1 MQCES
6 QGVIIF
12 IYLNKIFLLMFV
24 AALLENYVQYISD
37 YQGVP
42 FVLWTND
49 HLLTHQRESR
59 WRSER
64 AGYGAKRKGK
74 GNENPFNNLELL
86 NTFKSTRRH
95 PRPPQNPKNSIP
107 RTYLLPTATIFFSF
121 LFLNNRQG
129 IMANY
134 EPKSGW
140 PRLVHLTQTTS
151 FELDIT
157 FYFIYLC
164 IYIFFQNTWKL
175 TGATV

>member
-1 MQCES
+1 MQHCWKIMCS
-6 QGVIIF
+6 TSATTKGYLSYSGQMIIF
-12 IYLNKIFLLMFV
+12 WHIKEKV
-24 AALLENYVQYISD
+24 VDGA
-37 YQGVP
+37 
-42 FVLWTND
+42 
-49 HLLTHQRESR
+49 RER
-59 WRSER
+59 DTGLR
-64 AGYGAKRKGK
+64 GKGR